1 MFYLFINGMPLKTD
15 NMFVLIALTVFVLI
29 LLITQL
35 IPEERKE
42 SNNAFNNFPL
52 QTKTHF
58 SFNLMFTEAFLK

>member
-1 MFYLFINGMPLKTD
+1 MFSLFINGMPLKTD

-42 SNNAFNNFPL
+42 SHAFNHFLL
-52 QTKTHF
+52 QTKTLF
-58 SFNLMFTEAFLK
+58 SFKLMIKKALLK

>member
-1 MFYLFINGMPLKTD
+1 MFSLFINGMPLKTD

-42 SNNAFNNFPL
+42 SNAFNDFL
-52 QTKTHF
+52 KQTKMLF
-58 SFNLMFTEAFLK
+58 FQAND